1 MGRMVPSDI
10 RCSVCPFLVISTM
23 FTVIFAEQVSDGKT
37 TCDVPSVTALTST
50 SLTCHFPEDINQTRK
65 DLTVYLYRENENPD
79 AILDC
84 WWLGGQMECY
94 SYPGY
99 KQPKSISR
107 QLTVTIPR
115 AAANQTGTYA
125 CQVERYGPDQLSTCE
140 FSIQSGTKTI
150 CDAPS
155 VRQGLPA
162 WLSCYFSENV
172 GESKRDFTVYHVS
185 SQGFKESVLTC
196 TWSQG
201 NLTCYTA
208 RDYQYQ
214 RTINNTAT
222 VKIPKVSASHTGT
235 YSCQLA
241 GAPPRDYDDCVFS
254 LDQGQATYCNIPS
267 VKLMEPATLTCNF
280 GLDIN
285 KTKTNVNIVHFSD
298 QNKAGVDVL
307 KCGWQHNDLVCDVTS
322 GLEFSRP
329 VTDRLALT
337 IPRANDIHTGEYS
350 CQLQTTSNN
359 ALRCEFFIDSGSNS
373 SVSVIVGVL
382 IPLFILVLIVV
393 GVVLYRRHQV
403 RKIHENFSSHEEVLL
418 MLPIQTTDETTE
430 RLQESLSASIQ
441 TTHPDILTACYFVPS
456 LYLNRN
462 TYENY
467 KVAGEEVVVMEAK
480 SDDTL
485 RHDHAIQHVLNCL
498 RHLADTDQQAM
509 FVLSQFTCDDY
520 LASVDEQFAHHSLPM
535 PSDLTRRDTD
545 YENFDVLIV
554 HRQYGVVVVVVKAS
568 VCTADMGVEIR
579 DNERVVQD
587 LREAVK
593 QLDGAERMLKH
604 LMADVR
610 PDTPIR
616 KTLMLPNLSLK
627 LLSEILARHQDL
639 AKALRHCT
647 GLTELSDISRE
658 CLCADQLHGD
668 NMVDHLQEWLR
679 VRHTSSA
686 DYGLSENNYQT
697 ILSSLFRFC
706 GAATRPYLTM
716 PDGRRVC
723 TPSSLQQAVSLTGEL
738 FNGAIIHPE
747 HQQLMTAAPPR
758 VFVSGPPGSGKT
770 TSLVLMGKQ
779 WLSEGHKVCVLSTW
793 RENRASSKFL
803 YAILKEFSERNDKS
817 HAPKDLK
824 VFPQS
829 IKVETKNTKKDIVI
843 FEEVDFEKKEMK
855 KIIKKIKDISAS
867 GGLFI
872 LVDDAGPY
880 REDQPLFKSFCEQLV
895 AVNQKLHFWVASC
908 LTHQTPNGWDVK
920 HFQRTVS
927 CPPAIL
933 RDENVLMLA
942 QKNGCKDVIKW
953 NPDNIG
959 VAPTEGLPVK
969 YVYHQGHDVQGHGR
983 GFPFACE
990 KCSQEVI
997 SLLKALGLETDARDI
1012 GDNRQT
1018 TSTSTTRS
1026 ANGESASTPRLHPTD
1041 VLLLLE
1047 HEDCKHMDLYNT
1059 KLCKICKK
1067 FGFSVKVG
1075 NNAGSDFYSQ
1085 IVGHHLWISN
1095 ATHFLGLKRKV
1106 VVYVEG
1112 RRQSNIPQEW
1122 MRLRGVTSCTSQ
1134 LIWVKDAASSHPEA

>member
-1 MGRMVPSDI
+1 MGAMVP
-10 RCSVCPFLVISTM
+10 RRHFLILGFILRFISRVTG
-23 FTVIFAEQVSDGKT
+23 QVSDGKV
-37 TCDVPSVTALTST
+37 TCDVPSVKPLMKA
-50 SLTCHFPEDINQTRK
+50 SLTCHFPEDMSQSRK
-65 DLTVYLYRENENPD
+65 DVSVYLFKDSKNPD

-84 WWLGGQMECY
+84 WWLGGQMDCY
-94 SYPGY
+94 SAPGY
-99 KQPKSISR
+99 KHTMSISR

-125 CQVERYGPDQLSTCE
+125 CQVAGYSSGQLSTCD

-155 VRQGLPA
+155 VSLGSPA

-172 GESKRDFTVYHVS
+172 GESKKDFTIYHVS
-185 SQGFKESVLTC
+185 SQGYQESVLTC
-196 TWSQG
+196 TWDQG
-201 NLTCYTA
+201 SLTCNTA
-208 RDYQYQ
+208 RDYQFD
-214 RTINNTAT
+214 RRITNTAT

-241 GAPPRDYDDCVFS
+241 GAAPGDYEDCVFR
-254 LDQGQATYCNIPS
+254 LDRGQATSCDIPS
-267 VKLMEPATLTCNF
+267 VKLMEPATLTCDF
-280 GLDIN
+280 GVDIN
-285 KTKTNVNIVHFSD
+285 KTKTNFNIVHFSD
-298 QNKAGVDVL
+298 QHRQGVDVL
-307 KCGWQHNDLVCDVTS
+307 KCVWQHDDLVCDVTS

-337 IPRANDIHTGEYS
+337 IPRANDSHAGKYL
-350 CQLQTTSNN
+350 CQLQRTTNN
-359 ALRCEFFIDSGSNS
+359 ASFCAFIIDSGSNN
-373 SVSVIVGVL
+373 SVSVVVAVL

-393 GVVLYRRHQV
+393 GVILYRRHRL
-403 RKIHENFSSHEEVLL
+403 RKKHKTLSTYEEKQ
-418 MLPIQTTDETTE
+418 PIISIQATDQTQ
-430 RLQESLSASIQ
+430 RLQESLSVSIR
-441 TTHPDILTACYFVPS
+441 TMYPDILTACYFVPS
-456 LYLNRN
+456 LYINRN
-462 TYENY
+462 TYTKVE
-467 KVAGEEVVVMEAK
+467 VAGEKVVVMEAAP
-480 SDDTL
+480 DDTL

-498 RHLADTDQQAM
+498 RHLADRDQQAM

-520 LASVDEQFAHHSLPM
+520 LASVDEQFAHHKLPM
-535 PSDLTRRDTD
+535 PSDLTRRDKD

-610 PDTPIR
+610 PDTTIR

-627 LLSEILARHQDL
+627 FLKEILGKHQCE
-639 AKALRHCT
+639 AEALRHCT
-647 GLTELSDISRE
+647 GLTELFDISGE
-658 CLCADQLHGD
+658 CLCADQLHSD
-668 NMVDHLQEWLR
+668 NMVDQLHVWLQ
-679 VRHTSSA
+679 RHTTGSST
-686 DYGLSENNYQT
+686 DPILSENNYQT
-697 ILSSLFRFC
+697 ILSRFC
-706 GAATRPYLTM
+706 GVATRPYLTL

-747 HQQLMTAAPPR
+747 HQQLVTAAPPR
-758 VFVSGPPGSGKT
+758 VFLSGPPGSGKT

-793 RENRASSKFL
+793 GENQTSSKFL
-803 YAILKEFSERNDKS
+803 YGMLTEFSKRMDKS
-817 HAPKDLK
+817 HAPKDLQ
-824 VFPQS
+824 VCPQS
-829 IKVETKNTKKDIVI
+829 IKVETKNTKTDIQLI
-843 FEEVDFEKKEMK
+843 FEEVDLEKKEMK
-855 KIIKKIKDISAS
+855 KIIKKITYLAAS

-880 REDQPLFKSFCEQLV
+880 REDQLLFKSFCEQLV
-895 AVNQKLHFWVASC
+895 ADNPKLHLWAASC
-908 LTHQTPNGWDVK
+908 LTHQTPNGWDEK
-920 HFQRTVS
+920 HFHRTVS

-942 QKNGCKDVIKW
+942 QKNGCKNLVKW
-953 NPDNIG
+953 DPDNIG

-969 YVYHQGHDVQGHGR
+969 YVYHHGHGVQGHGH
-983 GFPFACE
+983 GYPFACE
-990 KCSQEVI
+990 KCCHDVI
-997 SLLKALGLETDARDI
+997 TLLKALGFETDARDI

-1018 TSTSTTRS
+1018 ASTATVNSSNWET
-1026 ANGESASTPRLHPTD
+1026 ASTPRLHLTD
-1041 VLLLLE
+1041 VLLLFE
-1047 HEDCKHMDLYNT
+1047 HEDCEDTDLYNT
-1059 KLCKICKK
+1059 KLCKILQK

-1075 NNAGSDFYSQ
+1075 NNAESDFSSQ

-1095 ATHFLGLKRKV
+1095 ATHFRGLKRKV

-1112 RRQSNIPQEW
+1112 QRPSNVPLEW

-1134 LIWVKDAASSHPEA
+1134 LIWVKDAALSHPET

>member
-1 MGRMVPSDI
+1 
-10 RCSVCPFLVISTM
+10 
-23 FTVIFAEQVSDGKT
+23 
-37 TCDVPSVTALTST
+37 
-50 SLTCHFPEDINQTRK
+50 
-65 DLTVYLYRENENPD
+65 
-79 AILDC
+79 
-84 WWLGGQMECY
+84 MECY

-697 ILSSLFRFC
+697 ILS
-706 GAATRPYLTM
+706 
-716 PDGRRVC
+716 
-723 TPSSLQQAVSLTGEL
+723 
-738 FNGAIIHPE
+738 
-747 HQQLMTAAPPR
+747 
-758 VFVSGPPGSGKT
+758 
-770 TSLVLMGKQ
+770 
-779 WLSEGHKVCVLSTW
+779 
-793 RENRASSKFL
+793 
-803 YAILKEFSERNDKS
+803 RNDKS

-880 REDQPLFKSFCEQLV
+880 
-895 AVNQKLHFWVASC
+895 
-908 LTHQTPNGWDVK
+908 
-920 HFQRTVS
+920 RTVS

-997 SLLKALGLETDARDI
+997 SLLKALGLETD
-1012 GDNRQT
+1012 
-1018 TSTSTTRS
+1018 
-1026 ANGESASTPRLHPTD
+1026 
-1041 VLLLLE
+1041 
-1047 HEDCKHMDLYNT
+1047 
-1059 KLCKICKK
+1059 
-1067 FGFSVKVG
+1067 
-1075 NNAGSDFYSQ
+1075 
-1085 IVGHHLWISN
+1085 
-1095 ATHFLGLKRKV
+1095 GLKRKV